1 MFFATL
7 AVSLLSTTWAAPG
20 LVYPL
25 QDQLPPVARVGSVFI
40 FDLLPGTFNST
51 SSISYTT
58 STLPSWLSWD
68 APTLSFYGTPTSS
81 DQGQEDITVTATDSS
96 GSTRSNFTLLVTNY
110 SVPGVHQSFYTQI
123 RQPNLHDISSAT
135 ILPEGTGVSIPPWW
149 SFSLGFQPD
158 TFRLSNDDNNNG
170 RLYNGAR
177 VRGTAGLPSW
187 LHFDNETF
195 TFTGVAPGEGTYTIV
210 ATGTDFWGYT
220 GAQTSFIIEIGQ
232 GKSIELARD
241 YNFTDVQTIA
251 KGKVDYA
258 LDLSGILVGNETA
271 TKDELNIT
279 LASDE
284 YDWLSFNSDTNVL
297 SGTVPDSYQ
306 NGTTSP
312 LSIPL
317 NIASSNSSNTLSVTA
332 WISID
337 IAPYFF
343 STYNLPN
350 STISPSDELSFDISP
365 YRTNSSADLNAT
377 VTPTDAASWLTFHA
391 ENLTLEGIAP
401 TSPKYNQVSVI
412 FEAVVG
418 NLAATTTLNV
428 NITGIADTSEST
440 GTAAVPTS
448 TSSNTPHHG
457 GLSTGGKIALGVV
470 FGILGLLIILALLWL
485 LCCRRRRNNKEEEDE
500 KGPRASA
507 PDLGD
512 PFRRSFG
519 LAHTRGTPVGTVGY
533 SDTTAVTDRSPASLS
548 SNATAVEK
556 PHRMDGMKGIIH
568 WDENG
573 EENLVQNPDF
583 SQDFVG
589 YPDVIATEDPIDES
603 RVDISSGSRSLM
615 SNSSRASWQSKS
627 TFQWSSGDGTGEE
640 SRGFGSQA
648 EDIER
653 ASLGAVG
660 GIGRMP
666 TTDSIPRPR
675 ADFTPKYP
683 RHQSPAVL
691 ARLTGDD
698 ASSHDSFSEFHS
710 SYDGIRDSFQ
720 SGTNFGASSDFDE
733 NSMMGTGSVFHT
745 QSQMHSGSGSGSLG
759 FGKSIL
765 SQIGESTGYKSSDTE
780 AESEEPAVVSTA
792 HRTSFDNRQDS
803 PRILTTERANRDTQT
818 MSGMFDDAEEASR
831 RSTMIATNTGL
842 GYPNS
847 VIYFG
852 SPQPHIEGL
861 GAELEDGKGYTSQ
874 RSSNA
879 PSESTARAST
889 IRAVPFRE
897 DPLSPSLPQA
907 SSFIRHRRTNT
918 ASSNSGS
925 QGSARLVPGGNAG
938 VSTGANDGRVYAA
951 SNETF
956 SMHPTIHP
964 PPTVSLSA
972 ATWSSNPPSTYRAEV
987 EGGGSLPT
995 WLHFDARELELW
1007 GVPPLKAVGDTT
1019 TVRILERLP
1028 RDARRADPM
1037 SFGYE
1042 PPQEKEVGRV
1052 VIEVNDKTK
1061 SPQFA
1066 FEGSPHAL

>member
-1 MFFATL
+1 M
-7 AVSLLSTTWAAPG
+7 
-20 LVYPL
+20 
-25 QDQLPPVARVGSVFI
+25 
-40 FDLLPGTFNST
+40 
-51 SSISYTT
+51 
-58 STLPSWLSWD
+58 
-68 APTLSFYGTPTSS
+68 
-81 DQGQEDITVTATDSS
+81 
-96 GSTRSNFTLLVTNY
+96 
-110 SVPGVHQSFYTQI
+110 
-123 RQPNLHDISSAT
+123 
-135 ILPEGTGVSIPPWW
+135 
-149 SFSLGFQPD
+149 
-158 TFRLSNDDNNNG
+158 
-170 RLYNGAR
+170 
-177 VRGTAGLPSW
+177 
-187 LHFDNETF
+187 
-195 TFTGVAPGEGTYTIV
+195 
-210 ATGTDFWGYT
+210 
-220 GAQTSFIIEIGQ
+220 
-232 GKSIELARD
+232 
-241 YNFTDVQTIA
+241 
-251 KGKVDYA
+251 
-258 LDLSGILVGNETA
+258 
-271 TKDELNIT
+271 
-279 LASDE
+279 
-284 YDWLSFNSDTNVL
+284 L

-317 NIASSNSSNTLSVTA
+317 NIASSNSSNTLSATA

-350 STISPSDELSFDISP
+350 STISPSEELSFDISP
-365 YRTNSSADLNAT
+365 YRTNNSADINAT
-377 VTPTDAASWLTFHA
+377 VSPTDAASWITFHA
-391 ENLTLEGIAP
+391 ENLTLEGTAP

-412 FEAVVG
+412 FEALVG

-428 NITGIADTSEST
+428 NITGISDTSEST

-470 FGILGLLIILALLWL
+470 FGILGLLIILALLWF

-573 EENLVQNPDF
+573 EEHLAQNPDF
-583 SQDFVG
+583 SQDFIG

-615 SNSSRASWQSKS
+615 SSSSRASWQSKS
-627 TFQWSSGDGTGEE
+627 TFQWSSGDGTGEG
-640 SRGFGSQA
+640 SRGFESQG

-666 TTDSIPRPR
+666 TADSIPRPR
-675 ADFTPKYP
+675 ADFIPKYP

-780 AESEEPAVVSTA
+780 AESEEPAIVSTA

-938 VSTGANDGRVYAA
+938 ISTGANDGRVYAT

-1052 VIEVNDKTK
+1052 VIE
-1061 SPQFA
+1061 
-1066 FEGSPHAL
+1066 

>member
-1 MFFATL
+1 MFFAAL
-7 AVSLLSTTWAAPG
+7 ALSLLSTTWAAPG

-25 QDQLPPVARVGSVFI
+25 QDQLPPVARVGSEFT

-68 APTLSFYGTPTSS
+68 TPTLSFYGTPASS
-81 DQGQEDITVTATDSS
+81 DQGQGVITVTATDSS

-158 TFRLSNDDNNNG
+158 TFRLSNDNNNNG
-170 RLYNGAR
+170 RLYNGAH

-187 LHFDNETF
+187 LQFDNETF
-195 TFTGVAPGEGTYTIV
+195 TFTGVAPGEGTYTVV

-220 GAQTSFIIEIGQ
+220 GAQTSFIIEVGQ
-232 GKSIELARD
+232 GESIELAKD
-241 YNFTDVQTIA
+241 YNFTAVQTIA

-258 LDLSGILVGNETA
+258 LDLGGILVGNETA

-279 LASDE
+279 MASDE
-284 YDWLSFNSDTNVL
+284 YDWLTFNSDTNVL
-297 SGTVPDSYQ
+297 SGIVPDSYQ

-317 NIASSNSSNTLSVTA
+317 NIASSNSSNTLSVIA
-332 WISID
+332 WISMD

-350 STISPSDELSFDISP
+350 STISPSKGFSFDISP
-365 YRTNSSADLNAT
+365 YRTNSSADINAT
-377 VTPTDAASWLTFHA
+377 VTPTDAASWLTFHT
-391 ENLTLEGIAP
+391 ENLTLEGTAP
-401 TSPKYNQVSVI
+401 TSPKYNQVSVV

-428 NITGIADTSEST
+428 NITGISDTSEST

-448 TSSNTPHHG
+448 TGSNTPSHHG

-470 FGILGLLIILALLWL
+470 FGILGLLIILALLL
-485 LCCRRRRNNKEEEDE
+485 FFCCRRRRSNKNEEEDE

-512 PFRRSFG
+512 PFRRSYG
-519 LAHTRGTPVGTVGY
+519 LAHTQGAPVSTIGY
-533 SDTTAVTDRSPASLS
+533 SDTTAVTNRSPASLS

-568 WDENG
+568 WDEND
-573 EENLVQNPDF
+573 EEHLAQNPDF

-603 RVDISSGSRSLM
+603 RADMSSDTRSMM
-615 SNSSRASWQSKS
+615 SKSSRASWQSKS
-627 TFQWSSGDGTGEE
+627 TFQWSSGEGTGEG
-640 SRGFGSQA
+640 SRVFGSQG
-648 EDIER
+648 EDVER

-660 GIGRMP
+660 GNVRMP
-666 TTDSIPRPR
+666 TADSIPRPR

-683 RHQSPAVL
+683 RHQSPAML

-698 ASSHDSFSEFHS
+698 ASSHDSFSEFNS

-720 SGTNFGASSDFDE
+720 SGSNFGASSGFDE

-745 QSQMHSGSGSGSLG
+745 QSQMHSGSGSLG
-759 FGKSIL
+759 FGRSTL
-765 SQIGESTGYKSSDTE
+765 SRIGESTGFKSSDTE

-803 PRILTTERANRDTQT
+803 PRILTTDRATRDSQAT
-818 MSGMFDDAEEASR
+818 SGMFDDAEEASR
-831 RSTMIATNTGL
+831 RSMIATNTGL

-874 RSSNA
+874 RSSNV

-897 DPLSPSLPQA
+897 NPLSPSLPQA

-918 ASSNSGS
+918 ASSGS
-925 QGSARLVPGGNAG
+925 QGSARLVPGSNAG
-938 VSTGANDGRVYAA
+938 VSTGANDGRVYAT

-956 SMHPTIHP
+956 SMHPAIHP

-1007 GVPPLKAVGDTT
+1007 GVPPLRAVGETT

-1052 VIEVNDKTK
+1052 IIEVNDKTK

>member
-1 MFFATL
+1 MLRSRQNIQFRNNEAHRASPTLSNAYPSSLNLDKSSVSGMFFATL
-7 AVSLLSTTWAAPG
+7 ALSLLSTTRAAPG

-58 STLPSWLSWD
+58 SALPSWLSWD
-68 APTLSFYGTPTSS
+68 APTLSFYGTPASS

-220 GAQTSFIIEIGQ
+220 GAQTSFIIEIGR
-232 GKSIELARD
+232 GESIELARD

-258 LDLSGILVGNETA
+258 LDLNGILVGNETA
-271 TKDELNIT
+271 TKDKLNIT
-279 LASDE
+279 LGSDD
-284 YDWLSFNSDTNVL
+284 YDWLSFNS
-297 SGTVPDSYQ
+297 
-306 NGTTSP
+306 
-312 LSIPL
+312 
-317 NIASSNSSNTLSVTA
+317 
-332 WISID
+332 
-337 IAPYFF
+337 
-343 STYNLPN
+343 
-350 STISPSDELSFDISP
+350 TISPSEELSFDISP
-365 YRTNSSADLNAT
+365 YRTNNSADINAT
-377 VTPTDAASWLTFHA
+377 VSPTDAASWMTFHA
-391 ENLTLEGIAP
+391 ENLTLEGTAP

-428 NITGIADTSEST
+428 NITGISDTSEST

-457 GLSTGGKIALGVV
+457 GLSTGGKIALGAV
-470 FGILGLLIILALLWL
+470 FGILGLLIILALLWF

-573 EENLVQNPDF
+573 EEHLAQNPDF
-583 SQDFVG
+583 SQDFIG

-615 SNSSRASWQSKS
+615 SSSSRASWQSKS
-627 TFQWSSGDGTGEE
+627 TFQWSSGDGTGEG
-640 SRGFGSQA
+640 SRGFESQG

-666 TTDSIPRPR
+666 TADSIPRPR
-675 ADFTPKYP
+675 ADFIPKYP

-733 NSMMGTGSVFHT
+733 NSMMGAGSVFHT

-780 AESEEPAVVSTA
+780 AESEEPAIVSTA

-938 VSTGANDGRVYAA
+938 VSTGANDGRVYAT

-1052 VIEVNDKTK
+1052 VIEFDHQEWSIVLYN
-1061 SPQFA
+1061 Q
-1066 FEGSPHAL
+1066 